1 MSIGP
6 EVLNWVKKKLIT
18 WRIYEAG
25 EGEGED
31 TGEDKSDLTYSSAGT
46 DFSLLAPGSLCTP
59 QRCVVMLCVVHCFY
73 LGTNSSLAKWLDGYS
88 LGFRNPKVCA
98 FILLLLLSFNER

>member
-6 EVLNWVKKKLIT
+6 EVLNLVRKNWLL
-18 WRIYEAG
+18 G
-25 EGEGED
+25 ESMRLGKERER
-31 TGEDKSDLTYSSAGT
+31 TQERTNLTLHISSAGT

-59 QRCVVMLCVVHCFY
+59 QMCLVMLCMVHCFY
-73 LGTNSSLAKWLDGYS
+73 LGTNSSLTKWLRGYS

-98 FILLLLLSFNER
+98 FILLLSLSFNGR